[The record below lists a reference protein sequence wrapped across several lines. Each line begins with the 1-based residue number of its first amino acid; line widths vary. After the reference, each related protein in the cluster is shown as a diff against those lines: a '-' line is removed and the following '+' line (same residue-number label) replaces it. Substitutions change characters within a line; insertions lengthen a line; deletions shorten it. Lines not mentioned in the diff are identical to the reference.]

1 MSNQFGETMFDKD
14 WDPYET
20 LKSHDEWLL
29 KIAQHME
36 ELARAGAG
44 VAKAVEKQE
53 GMIRHLA
60 KTVNYQQQL
69 IIQLNQRLEK
79 VEGK

>member
-1 MSNQFGETMFDKD
+1 MNEDDMFDD
-14 WDPYET
+14 QWDPYDT

-36 ELARAGAG
+36 QLARAGAD
-44 VAKAVEKQE
+44 VARAVEKQE

-60 KTVNYQQQL
+60 KTVSYQQKL
-69 IIQLNQRLEK
+69 IIQLNERLEK
-79 VEGK
+79 VEKQ